1 MNKIAVLILIVFCG
15 TSLSAQLSM
24 KKTDG
29 GIIVVD
35 GQKNV
40 LQYVSAPKSMNGEF
54 ERCNYVHPLWGMDGE
69 VLTEDFPA
77 DHMHHRGVFWAW
89 HEVWIGDKRIGDPWL
104 LEDFEQNVVELEFLK
119 QISGSVKINTEV
131 EWKSNLWKKDG
142 KKVPYMR
149 EITNIV
155 IHPAIGNSR
164 KIDFEIRLEALE
176 EGLKIGGSTEG
187 KGYSGFS
194 LRMVLPDDIRF
205 AGPAGEIKPELAAV
219 KSEAYV
225 NISGSIG
232 ENGSKGGIVI
242 IDSPENSGYP
252 QSWILREKNSMQNV
266 VFPGRVCIPV
276 AINKPL
282 VLKYSL
288 LVYSGKLSD
297 NKITKLALK

>member
-1 MNKIAVLILIVFCG
+1 MNKIAVLILIAFCG

-40 LQYVSAPKSMNGEF
+40 LQYNSAPKSKNGEF

-77 DHMHHRGVFWAW
+77 DHLHHRGVFWAW
-89 HEVWIGDKRIGDPWL
+89 HQVWIGDKRIGDPWL
-104 LEDFEQNVVELEFLK
+104 LEDFEQDVVELEFLK
-119 QISGSVKINTEV
+119 QIGGSVKINAEV
-131 EWKSNLWKKDG
+131 DWKSNLWKKDG

-176 EGLKIGGSTEG
+176 ENLKIGGSTDD

-205 AGPAGEIKPELAAV
+205 AGSAGEIKPELTAV
-219 KSEAYV
+219 KSEGYV

-232 ENGSKGGIVI
+232 KNGNKGGIVI
-242 IDSPENSGYP
+242 IDSPENLGYP

-266 VFPGRVCIPV
+266 VFPGRECIPV
-276 AINKPL
+276 SINKPL
-282 VLKYSL
+282 VLNYSL

-297 NKITKLALK
+297 KKITKMVLK